1 MNALSTKIF
10 KGKKRWATVIGILVL
25 IGLVLFF
32 SGRYRSLKEMDPSG
46 VNLFVY
52 FLVNLNVLLLTV
64 LLFLLGRNTVKLFY
78 EGKKRVFGYHLR
90 ARLVLIF
97 VGFSLIPTILLF
109 FVARG
114 FITDSIDYW
123 FHLDVDKAVEGS
135 LSVSQDYY
143 STMTSLNRVFA
154 QRVSNRMG
162 VIPEGNGVEGA
173 LEELRRDYGLSAIE
187 IFDPEGSYRGRA
199 WDGTSPQMF
208 LNGQNSLV
216 QNALMGRVI
225 DSISRA
231 GKGEFVRASAPLRF
245 SGGQGAVVV
254 SMYLTEEVRQKAED
268 VGRIFRGYTEMKLQ
282 EKPIMDNYMAYLLF
296 ITLLILFSAV
306 WLGFY
311 IARGITVPI
320 GLLAEG
326 AEKVAEGDLTVR
338 IETTATD
345 EIGIL
350 VKAFNK
356 MTGEL
361 EKTTR
366 DLEKASRE
374 NEQRRAYIE
383 TVLRNVGTG
392 VVSMDLAGRIN
403 TFNRAAEKMFN
414 VPGEDILGRHYT
426 KVLSPE
432 HAVLLERILA
442 DLGRKGGTSVRREFP
457 VAVQGKPLLL
467 FITASVME
475 EPAGRGIGTVLVIE
489 DMTML
494 VNAQRKAAWSEA
506 AKRIAHEIKNP
517 LTPIKLSAE
526 RMRRKLA
533 GSLDGE
539 EEKVLKDGTDSIM
552 REVDAMRNLVDEFSR
567 FARLPVLKPVPG
579 KINAVVQEAAA
590 LFQGEREKGGEVRLF
605 LADDLPRI
613 SFDAEQIRRVIINL
627 MDNAL
632 KAIQDRGPEGTV
644 TVSTRYLEQDGLVAL
659 AVSDNGSGIPED
671 LLDRIFDPYFSTREG
686 GIGLG
691 LAISQRII
699 EEHGGTIECTSRP
712 GGGTVFT
719 VRFPVDIDPLRRV

>member
-1 MNALSTKIF
+1 MRALSTKIF
-10 KGKKRWATVIGILVL
+10 KGKNRWATVLGILVL

-32 SGRYRSLKEMDPSG
+32 GGRYRSLKEMDPRG

-78 EGKKRVFGYHLR
+78 EGKKRVFGYRLR

-114 FITDSIDYW
+114 FITDSIGYW

-154 QRVSNRMG
+154 QRVSDRMG
-162 VIPEGNGVEGA
+162 VITEGSGVESA

-208 LNGQNSLV
+208 LDGQNSLV
-216 QNALMGRVI
+216 QNALMGRVV

-338 IETTATD
+338 IETAATD

-414 VPGEDILGRHYT
+414 VRGEDILGRHYT
-426 KVLSPE
+426 KVLTQE
-432 HAVLLERILA
+432 HAALLERILA
-442 DLGRKGGTSVRREFP
+442 DLGREGGNRVRREFP

-539 EEKVLKDGTDSIM
+539 EGKVLIDGTDSIM

-590 LFQGEREKGGEVRLF
+590 LFQGEREKGAEIRLS

-627 MDNAL
+627 LDNAL
-632 KAIQDRGPEGTV
+632 KAIQDRGPEGVV
-644 TVSTRYLEQDGLVAL
+644 TVSTMYLEQDGLVAL

-699 EEHGGTIECTSRP
+699 EEHGGTIECTSSP
-712 GGGTVFT
+712 GEGTVFT
-719 VRFPVDIDPLRRV
+719 LRLPVDIDPLRRV

>member
-1 MNALSTKIF
+1 MSPLFKKISD
-10 KGKKRWATVIGILVL
+10 GKNRWAMVVFILIL

-32 SGRYRSLKEMDPSG
+32 SGRYRSLKETDPSG

-52 FLVNLNVLLLTV
+52 FLVNINVLLLTV

-78 EGKKRVFGYHLR
+78 EGKKRVFGYRLR
-90 ARLVLIF
+90 TRLVLIF

-123 FHLDVDKAVEGS
+123 FHLDIHKAVEGS

-143 STMTSLNRVFA
+143 STMTSLGRVFA
-154 QRVSNRMG
+154 QRVSDRMG
-162 VIPEGNGVEGA
+162 VVSGEEDVEDT
-173 LEELRRDYGLSAIE
+173 LEELRKDYGLSAIE
-187 IFDPEGSYRGRA
+187 IFDPDGSYRGRA
-199 WDGTSPQMF
+199 WDGTSPQTF
-208 LNGQNSLV
+208 LDSQSSLV
-216 QNALMGRVI
+216 QNALVGRVI

-231 GKGEFVRASAPLRF
+231 EKGEFIRASAPLRF
-245 SGGQGAVVV
+245 TGGQGAVVV
-254 SMYLTEEVRQKAED
+254 SLHLTEDVRQKAED
-268 VGRIFRGYTEMKLQ
+268 VGRTFRGYTEMKLQ

-338 IETTATD
+338 INTTASD

-392 VVSMDLAGRIN
+392 VVSMDLSGRIN

-414 VPGEDILGRHYT
+414 VQGEDILGRHYT
-426 KVLSPE
+426 KVLTQE
-432 HAVLLERILA
+432 HSALLERILT
-442 DLGRKGGTSVRREFP
+442 DLRKEGGVSIRREVP
-457 VAVQGKPLLL
+457 VAVQGTPLIL

-475 EPAGRGIGTVLVIE
+475 EPTGRGIGTVLVME

-526 RMRRKLA
+526 RMRRKLG
-533 GSLDGE
+533 GSLDQD
-539 EEKVLKDGTDSIM
+539 EEKVLRDGTDSII
-552 REVDAMRNLVDEFSR
+552 REVDAMRSLVDEFSR
-567 FARLPVLKPVPG
+567 FARLPVLRPVPE
-579 KINAVVQEAAA
+579 KINAVVLEAVA
-590 LFQGEREKGGEVRLF
+590 LFQGEGEKGGRIKLV
-605 LADDLPRI
+605 LAEDLPRI
-613 SFDAEQIRRVIINL
+613 SLDAEQIRRVIINL
-627 MDNAL
+627 VDNAI
-632 KAIQDRGPEGTV
+632 KAIMDRGPEGLV
-644 TVSTRYLEQDGLVAL
+644 TVSTTYLEEDGLVAVT
-659 AVSDNGSGIPED
+659 VSDNGLGIPQD

-691 LAISQRII
+691 LAISQRIV
-699 EEHGGTIECTSRP
+699 EEHGGTIECSSGP
-712 GGGTVFT
+712 EDGAVFT
-719 VRFPVDIDPLRRV
+719 IKLPVDIDPLRRV